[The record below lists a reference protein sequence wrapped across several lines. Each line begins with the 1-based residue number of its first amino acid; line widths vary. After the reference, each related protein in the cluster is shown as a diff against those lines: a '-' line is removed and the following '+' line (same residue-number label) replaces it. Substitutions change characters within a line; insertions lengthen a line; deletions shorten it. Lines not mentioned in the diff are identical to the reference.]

1 MPENFRKWMELK
13 IEANP
18 WALLDGGDGAQIMAI
33 IEACDTQEQARACLT
48 SNEVRC
54 LQLKMGGDV
63 HQAD

>member
-1 MPENFRKWMELK
+1 MPEDFRKWMELK
-13 IEANP
+13 AEANP
-18 WALLDGGDGAQIMAI
+18 WSFLDGGFGAQIMAI
-33 IEACDTQEQARACLT
+33 IEACDTEEQARACLT